1 MTLAPFAA
9 AEARANSAV
18 FARLANAEVSIDGG
32 APFGAIFEADYAL
45 ASVGA
50 VGFASS
56 GPALTAP
63 ADKVPSDPV
72 GLGVLVGGTAYTV
85 AEARPDGAG
94 AVLLVLEVAP

>member
-1 MTLAPFAA
+1 MLAA
-9 AEARANSAV
+9 ADRTARVSAAV
-18 FARLANAEVSIDGG
+18 FQHHANVEATFDGG
-32 APFGAIFEADYAL
+32 EPFCGIFHDRYAT
-45 ASVGA
+45 ATAGPA
-50 VGFASS
+50 GFASS

-72 GLGVLVGGTAYTV
+72 GLGVLVGGIAYTV